1 MKQYEAEQV
10 VDRLK
15 GSDSDIEYIK
25 NLNFRFECSNF
36 EYIFVL
42 QS

>member
-10 VDRLK
+10 VNRLK

-25 NLNFRFECSNF
+25 NLTERYFSM
-36 EYIFVL
+36 IAHM
-42 QS
+42 